1 MKLKLQTWRL
11 IFWGRITPE
20 NLRNIKKNENS
31 KDIIKRRKVTYC
43 DWSTNAKNPVTF
55 SGTKDLKVVIERGRQ
70 HECLFAR
77 KFDAK
82 AIHISDWKDLVVCNS
97 E

>member
-1 MKLKLQTWRL
+1 MLGILD
-11 IFWGRITPE
+11 FE
-20 NLRNIKKNENS
+20 KNENS

-82 AIHISDWKDLVVCNS
+82 AIHISDWKDLVVCDS
-97 E
+97 K